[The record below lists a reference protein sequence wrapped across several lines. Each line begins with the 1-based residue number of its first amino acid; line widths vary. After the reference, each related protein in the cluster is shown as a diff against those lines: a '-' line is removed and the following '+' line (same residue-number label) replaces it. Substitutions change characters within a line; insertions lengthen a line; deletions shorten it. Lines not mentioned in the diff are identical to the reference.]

1 MPVTSTTHPALKNM
15 DLLAK
20 LMDSQFRIPGTGVR
34 FGLDAIVGLIPG
46 GGDFASFLVSTYM
59 LSVLAKNGAS
69 GFVLSRMVFNIV
81 LDGAAG
87 SVPILGD
94 IFDVAFKANQRN
106 MQLMR
111 EHYVDGRHKGGA
123 WKLLVPLLIVLFLF
137 IGLMAWLG
145 YKLFRWMFG

>member
-1 MPVTSTTHPALKNM
+1 MPVKSNTYPALRNLE
-15 DLLAK
+15 LLAK
-20 LMDSQFRIPGTGVR
+20 LMDSQFKVPGTSIR

-46 GGDFASFLVSTYM
+46 GGDFASFLVSAYM

-81 LDGAAG
+81 LDGMVG

-106 MQLMR
+106 MQLMN
-111 EHYVDGRHKGGA
+111 EHYVEGRHKGGA
-123 WKLLVPLLIVLFLF
+123 WKLIVPLLLVLFLF
-137 IGLMAWLG
+137 IGLMGWLG
-145 YKLFRWMFG
+145 FTFFSWLFR